1 MPEYLEATVDKFTF
15 RVSKG
20 GFYTPEGVWVE
31 APQSGSSPR
40 VRLGVTDYFQQH
52 NGDVAFVTVKPP
64 GTSLDSGDEFA
75 EIESMKVT
83 LELPSPVTG
92 TVVEVN
98 KALDQSPELVNQ
110 DPYGQGWL
118 AIIEPTAWETD
129 RAKLLDADAYLVI
142 VQSQAEEELKS

>member
-1 MPEYLEATVDKFTF
+1 MPEYLETTVDKFTF
-15 RVSKG
+15 LVAKG
-20 GFYTPEGVWVE
+20 FFFTPEGVWIE
-31 APQSGSSPR
+31 APQSDSSPR

-75 EIESMKVT
+75 EIESIKVT

-92 TVVEVN
+92 TIVEVN
-98 KALDQSPELVNQ
+98 KALEQNPELVNQ

-118 AIIEPTAWETD
+118 VLVEPTGWETES
-129 RAKLLDADAYLVI
+129 AKLLEADAYLAI